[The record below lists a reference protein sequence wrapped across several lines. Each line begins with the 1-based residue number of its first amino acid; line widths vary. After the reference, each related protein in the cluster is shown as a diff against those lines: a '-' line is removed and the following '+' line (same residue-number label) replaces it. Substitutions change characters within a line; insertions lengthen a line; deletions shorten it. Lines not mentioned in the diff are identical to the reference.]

1 MLGAYVPA
9 AADAEPGSYGM
20 LIVYALVALVCSF
33 FCSVAEAVLLCVTPS
48 YIATLEDGGNGSA
61 ARLKQM
67 KANVDRPLAAILSL
81 NTIAHTV
88 GAAGVGAEAAGIWGN
103 TAVGY
108 ASAVMTLL
116 ILILS
121 EIIPKTIGAVYW
133 RQLAPV
139 TSQAIQLLIWALYP
153 LVLLSELLTKLIAG
167 DKRQEIVTREE
178 VAATAAMSTQTGE
191 LETDEH
197 RILTNLLRLR
207 SLRVGDI
214 MTPRTVIF
222 GFAETL
228 SVGELLEQWPHLPVS
243 RIPVFDG
250 TIDHV
255 TGFVLKTDILL
266 AQANDEFTTTLAE
279 LRRSI
284 KHISPTA
291 SLTDAFELLLN
302 QREHLALV
310 VDEYGGTDG
319 LVTIEDLVE
328 TLLGLEIVDEADRH
342 ADMQHLAR
350 KRWAER
356 MKAVGLDV
364 GETPDNDKEANS

>member
-139 TSQAIQLLIWALYP
+139 TSQAIQLLIWASIRSCCFPNYSPNSLP
-153 LVLLSELLTKLIAG
+153 AISG
-167 DKRQEIVTREE
+167 R
-178 VAATAAMSTQTGE
+178 
-191 LETDEH
+191 
-197 RILTNLLRLR
+197 R
-207 SLRVGDI
+207 SL
-214 MTPRTVIF
+214 P
-222 GFAETL
+222 A
-228 SVGELLEQWPHLPVS
+228 
-243 RIPVFDG
+243 
-250 TIDHV
+250 
-255 TGFVLKTDILL
+255 
-266 AQANDEFTTTLAE
+266 
-279 LRRSI
+279 
-284 KHISPTA
+284 
-291 SLTDAFELLLN
+291 
-302 QREHLALV
+302 
-310 VDEYGGTDG
+310 
-319 LVTIEDLVE
+319 
-328 TLLGLEIVDEADRH
+328 
-342 ADMQHLAR
+342 
-350 KRWAER
+350 KR
-356 MKAVGLDV
+356 
-364 GETPDNDKEANS
+364 